1 MASNHIKVFT
11 YIRGLNGLCYTYV
24 WVTGFSF
31 FIFFFSS
38 CFISLRAFFVCGW
51 EVILYSVL
59 LGNIIFW
66 SFSFCFFISLCY
78 DMLVSAVSDAH
89 GWIAFFSLL
98 SKGAV
103 LLFCGVGWFLFHGAR
118 LI

>member
-24 WVTGFSF
+24 WVTGF
-31 FIFFFSS
+31 FFF
-38 CFISLRAFFVCGW
+38 FLFYIIAGFVCGW

-89 GWIAFFSLL
+89 GWIAFFSPL

-103 LLFCGVGWFLFHGAR
+103 LLFCGAGWFLFQGAG